1 MLPSVRHSSVHAEPL
16 PRRLYWVAQYFRVSG
31 LVAGFTTTVVAMVAF
46 VTPLPMLQSFRDR
59 PWMLAFAACSA
70 ASWYVIGEQLLRR
83 QRLAALVAFALL
95 VTPLIAAAA
104 GRNTRAWTL
113 VLSAASALVLASVW
127 RSLR

>member
-1 MLPSVRHSSVHAEPL
+1 M
-16 PRRLYWVAQYFRVSG
+16 PRRLYWVAQYFRVTG

-59 PWMLAFAACSA
+59 PWMLAFAACGA
-70 ASWYVIGEQLLRR
+70 VSWYVLGEQLLRR

-95 VTPLIAAAA
+95 VIPLIAAAA
-104 GRNTRAWTL
+104 GRSTRPLTL
-113 VLSAASALVLASVW
+113 VVSAVSALVLASVW